1 MARFPTAPPE
11 PENAPAGGVRSVSR
25 ALQLLQL
32 MARTERSSWSLD
44 EMSRLSGLAK
54 STVHR
59 LLETMIAGGFVE
71 HAVAPG
77 YYRLGLQ
84 AAVVGSASVRLR
96 RPEQKVQQTLDAV
109 RARTDEY
116 VGLAVL
122 SADHAVTVARSVSQR
137 PWRREIDV
145 GGIFP
150 AHACAGGKVLLAGL
164 PEVELEHRF
173 RGRDKLARYTHTTI
187 TCVGDLLSQLTLI
200 RSHGYALDDEE
211 YRVGLRCI
219 GVPVPS
225 AAGAP
230 MHCLGVS
237 VPAER
242 AEPGRLLLMLP
253 LLRAA
258 AGDLSM
264 ALALEAMR

>member
-1 MARFPTAPPE
+1 MARFPTAPPA
-11 PENAPAGGVRSVSR
+11 PEATPASGVRSVGR
-25 ALQLLQL
+25 ALHLLQL
-32 MARTERSSWSLD
+32 MARAERSSWSLD
-44 EMSRLSGLAK
+44 ELSRMSGLAK

-84 AAVVGSASVRLR
+84 AAVVGNASVRLR
-96 RPEQKVQQTLDAV
+96 RPEEKVQRTLDAV
-109 RARTDEY
+109 RARTEEY

-122 SADHAVTVARSVSQR
+122 SADHAVTVARSSSQR
-137 PWRREIDV
+137 PWRREVEI

-164 PEVELEHRF
+164 PDAELEYRF
-173 RGRDKLARYTHTTI
+173 RGRDQLARFTDTTI
-187 TCVGDLLSQLTLI
+187 TSVAELMRELARI
-200 RSHGYALDDEE
+200 RADGYGVDDEE
-211 YRVGLRCI
+211 YRSGLRCI

-225 AAGAP
+225 SGGVP
-230 MHCLGVS
+230 MHCLGMS
-237 VPAER
+237 VPSER
-242 AEPGRLLLMLP
+242 APTGRLVQMLP

-258 AGDLSM
+258 AGDLAM
-264 ALALEAMR
+264 ALALEAMP